1 MNMMTQ
7 KTIALPEDVYLELKK
22 QKRKDETFPD
32 LIRRLIQRGKKR
44 DKDLDS
50 LAGALA
56 EDNEWDAIVEDL
68 YNDRQRP
75 ARLE

>member
-1 MNMMTQ
+1 MAQ
-7 KTIALPEDVYLELKK
+7 KTISLPEDVYLELKK

-32 LIRRLIQRGKKR
+32 LIRRLIQREKQR
-44 DKDLDS
+44 DKDLDK

-56 EDNEWDAIVEDL
+56 EDDEWDAILEDL